1 MEKISKLK
9 NKLFKFLPT
18 QPVVASMTLQNPTMS
33 PNNSVSKRGGSGSH
47 HKHIS
52 KVSIVSKEVRRK
64 HRSVSFRSNNE
75 PSSPE
80 VSCIGQV
87 QCKKKK
93 KRMVLQQKR
102 VVEENKDHVLPIQE
116 KKGKV
121 LLWIFKGQKQSG
133 GGGSGNNKGFV
144 LEEKAQEDSEVIA
157 APSLGAMKKFT
168 SGRGSLCDFDFTLA
182 ES

>member
-1 MEKISKLK
+1 MMMEKISKLK
-9 NKLFKFLPT
+9 KKLFKFLPT
-18 QPVVASMTLQNPTMS
+18 QPVVASRTLQNPTMS
-33 PNNSVSKRGGSGSH
+33 PNNSVSSKRGSGSH

-75 PSSPE
+75 PSSPK
-80 VSCIGQV
+80 VSCMGQV

-93 KRMVLQQKR
+93 RIALQQKK
-102 VVEENKDHVLPIQE
+102 VEENNDHVPIQE

-133 GGGSGNNKGFV
+133 GGSGNNEGFV
-144 LEEKAQEDSEVIA
+144 LEEKVQEDSQVIA

-168 SGRGSLCDFDFTLA
+168 SGRGSLSGFDFTLS
-182 ES
+182 EI